1 MSSQCV
7 GVNVNWGGTKPTS
20 RGDEQNTRT
29 GGRGGANKSEEQSGG
44 AQETH
49 KQLGMNKTHK
59 QNVVTDTWPDTQRFI
74 YRGGA
79 DLKTKSGNFSRGG
92 EHKIWRGG
100 TMFEEVYFFLRSSS
114 LLMSSS
120 FF

>member
-1 MSSQCV
+1 MSSQCL

-74 YRGGA
+74 YKGGA
-79 DLKTKSGNFSRGG
+79 DLKTKSGNFSRGVSIKFGG
-92 EHKIWRGG
+92 EEQCLKKS
-100 TMFEEVYFFLRSSS
+100 TFF
-114 LLMSSS
+114 
-120 FF
+120 